1 MLFSSTAS
9 PADTEKTPITA
20 TMTSRR
26 SVVVLVCRVTN
37 DIIAGRKI
45 RESTSMYVCV
55 DVSTH
60 GESVCV
66 CVERE
71 RERRIHGN
79 YTGSDCTCVCTCVNG
94 SFSLSFLGRG
104 GIERNGGGGG
114 GGGEEEE
121 GTSSHPEAAHWVVLH
136 HVKVHFGSEEFTD
149 VINSIEDHRGSLER
163 KAPCDGVHFRWKS
176 HWLQHLRP
184 EHPRIAHLEPCAE
197 ALMICKDFHARL
209 RIRIE
214 CRLELEFRHAQA
226 SEEFLEEPDEVA
238 QTQPTVDA
246 DALDLMK
253 FRKMRLV
260 DGLISEDTIDA
271 EHLLGPET
279 TRVLCKAVQ
288 HPAGDRGGVRA
299 QQVFLRFTAFP
310 IIPVAT
316 TAVPSAFVRLFHA
329 LEIVFRE
336 GMRES
341 WICIRAHTTPRVR
354 AEHTQSVVHTKIQ
367 RLR

>member
-1 MLFSSTAS
+1 M
-9 PADTEKTPITA
+9 
-20 TMTSRR
+20 
-26 SVVVLVCRVTN
+26 
-37 DIIAGRKI
+37 
-45 RESTSMYVCV
+45 
-55 DVSTH
+55 
-60 GESVCV
+60 
-66 CVERE
+66 
-71 RERRIHGN
+71 
-79 YTGSDCTCVCTCVNG
+79 NG

-114 GGGEEEE
+114 GEEEEE

-214 CRLELEFRHAQA
+214 GRLELEFRHAQA